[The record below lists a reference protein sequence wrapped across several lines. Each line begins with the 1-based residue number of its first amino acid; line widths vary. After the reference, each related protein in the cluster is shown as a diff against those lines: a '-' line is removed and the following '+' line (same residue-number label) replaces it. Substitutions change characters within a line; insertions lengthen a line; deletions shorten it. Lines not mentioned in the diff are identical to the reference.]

1 MNEALSCG
9 VDFFFDVTDISGTY
23 IMHID
28 FLVSYWTIMK
38 QNLVLFYFSLVI
50 IDFYTL
56 EKLLSMGLDA

>member
-1 MNEALSCG
+1 
-9 VDFFFDVTDISGTY
+9 
-23 IMHID
+23 MHID
-28 FLVSYWTIMK
+28 FLVSHWTIMK